1 MTLHG
6 FKCWAQIGNDL
17 KPDGRSETFVAST
30 KSAMRLITSG
40 RQSTVVWKRLTFAGC
55 VNSRKKPA
63 LKTDV
68 CRVVFGTSDVEGCAH
83 KKAVKPVVKR
93 KLIAGLREQYQITE
107 RLACRVL
114 TLRRSVYRYR
124 PRPNRDEEIIKLRLE
139 LAHGR
144 PEQGFGK
151 LFKRMRRL
159 GHGWNHKRVYR
170 VYCGLKLN
178 KRRKGKRRLPTRNP
192 PLTVTQTINEC
203 WSADFT
209 SDALWDGRSFR
220 TFNVVDDFNREAL
233 AIEVDFSL
241 TAERV
246 VRELDQ
252 IAASRCYPLK
262 LRLENGPE
270 FIALALAEWAE
281 QHGVTLEFIK
291 PGKPMQNGFIERFN
305 RSYREA
311 VLDMFV
317 FQSLEEVSEQTET
330 WLREYNEER
339 PRESLG
345 DMTPREYLLTQTAEI
360 STYDWS

>member
-1 MTLHG
+1 MKRELVKDLRTEHG
-6 FKCWAQIGNDL
+6 L
-17 KPDGRSETFVAST
+17 
-30 KSAMRLITSG
+30 
-40 RQSTVVWKRLTFAGC
+40 
-55 VNSRKKPA
+55 
-63 LKTDV
+63 
-68 CRVVFGTSDVEGCAH
+68 
-83 KKAVKPVVKR
+83 
-93 KLIAGLREQYQITE
+93 TE
-107 RLACRVL
+107 RRACAAVS
-114 TLRRSVYRYR
+114 LRRSVYRYR
-124 PRPNRDEEIIKLRLE
+124 PRPNRDGEIIKLLLE

-170 VYCGLKLN
+170 VYCGLKMN

-192 PLTVTQTINEC
+192 APLAVSQAMNEC
-203 WSADFT
+203 WSADFM
-209 SDALWDGRSFR
+209 SDALWDGRRFR

-233 AIEVDFSL
+233 AIVVDFSL

-246 VRELDQ
+246 VRELER
-252 IAASRCYPLK
+252 IAAVRGYPLK
-262 LRLENGPE
+262 LRLDNGPE

-317 FQSLEEVSEQTET
+317 FQSLEEVREQSEK
-330 WLREYNEER
+330 WLKEYNEER
-339 PRESLG
+339 PHDSLG
-345 DMTPREYLLTQTAEI
+345 DLTPREYLLTQNPEV